1 MAEDNRF
8 TILYEDDSL
17 TVVIKKAGLA
27 VQTRKIAEE
36 DLESLLKKKV
46 AGERKAGSEKI
57 FLAPINR
64 LDQPVEGLVIF
75 AKTSRAAEALT
86 AQLKAGKITKIYEA
100 GIYGSF
106 AESEKEGIL
115 KDRLYKDERAN
126 VSRVVR
132 PGDRDYN
139 KGKDA
144 ELHYQEV
151 APGKLR
157 IRLITGRH
165 HQIRVQLSHAG
176 HPILGDFKY
185 GTEASIEESKRQE
198 IRRLMLT
205 AAELHFT
212 HPVTKQPMHFTSPE

>member
-17 TVVIKKAGLA
+17 TVVFKKAGLA

-100 GIYGSF
+100 
-106 AESEKEGIL
+106 ES
-115 KDRLYKDERAN
+115 
-126 VSRVVR
+126 
-132 PGDRDYN
+132 
-139 KGKDA
+139 
-144 ELHYQEV
+144 
-151 APGKLR
+151 
-157 IRLITGRH
+157 
-165 HQIRVQLSHAG
+165 
-176 HPILGDFKY
+176 
-185 GTEASIEESKRQE
+185 
-198 IRRLMLT
+198 
-205 AAELHFT
+205 
-212 HPVTKQPMHFTSPE
+212 